1 MEENV
6 ICEQPESIPE
16 DSKLSPGPEESVRE
30 AGGWVELGSLELDP
44 GLILA
49 LLRHTLALG
58 LLVAAAAIL
67 VQALS

>member
-1 MEENV
+1 M
-6 ICEQPESIPE
+6 PS
-16 DSKLSPGPEESVRE
+16 SLSPALRDL
-30 AGGWVELGSLELDP
+30 ALRCLELDP

-67 VQALS
+67 AQALG

>member
-6 ICEQPESIPE
+6 ICEQPESIYE

-30 AGGWVELGSLELDP
+30 AGGWVEVGSLELDP

-49 LLRHTLALG
+49 LLRHALALG

-67 VQALS
+67 AQACS